1 MFLTTSHTSNLSSWW
16 RIRLISEFSVAFGQ
30 QWSSSAENNEL
41 QQALVTRP
49 TPLRAPNVTFKH
61 FQGGSNSPWI
71 AQIYSFF
78 LFFYTKGLQA
88 EPHFMDEPLL
98 HGLRAQWDQ
107 CWLCWSCESGSTP
120 GWGAG
125 PWKRD
130 IGTWL
135 SPVINTLHSECLL
148 KMHIRGSWH

>member
-1 MFLTTSHTSNLSSWW
+1 MFLTSSNLSSWW

-49 TPLRAPNVTFKH
+49 TPPRAPNVTFKH
-61 FQGGSNSPWI
+61 FREAAI
-71 AQIYSFF
+71 HRELHRFI
-78 LFFYTKGLQA
+78 LFFFFFFNTKGLQA

-98 HGLRAQWDQ
+98 HGVRTQWDQ

-130 IGTWL
+130 IGTWV